1 MGDISKAIS
10 NIRKIDE
17 LGDKYTMIHKIDS
30 SIKIIVTIIYVI
42 KVLSIKQ
49 FIISDITSIVLY
61 PLILF
66 KFGKVPVKF
75 ILKKVLFIL
84 PLIFGLSVINLI
96 IDFSYSEIYFSVL
109 LLFKCIF
116 TLVGALLLIVTT
128 GINNLAFGLKKLKI
142 PNILIM
148 QILMLHRYIILMME
162 ECYRVKSAYELR
174 TLGEKSMTMKDYG
187 RIIGQMLL
195 KTIDKSEK
203 VYEAMKLRGFD
214 GDLYIN
220 RNKKAGFIDF
230 LYLIIC
236 GVILIFIK

>member
-1 MGDISKAIS
+1 MDDISKAIYD
-10 NIRKIDE
+10 IRKIDE
-17 LGDKYTMIHKIDS
+17 LGDKHTILHRIDS

-42 KVLSIKQ
+42 KVLSMKQ
-49 FIISDITSIVLY
+49 FTISDIACIVLY

-66 KFGKVPVKF
+66 KLGKVPVKF
-75 ILKKVLFIL
+75 IFKKVLFVL
-84 PLIFGLSVINLI
+84 PIIIGLSAINLI
-96 IDFSYSEIYFSVL
+96 IDFSYLEIYFSVL
-109 LLFKCIF
+109 LIFKCIF
-116 TLVGALLLIVTT
+116 TLVGALLLMVTT

-187 RIIGQMLL
+187 QIIGQMLL
-195 KTIDKSEK
+195 KTIDRSEK
-203 VYEAMKLRGFD
+203 VYEAMKLRGFE

-220 RNKKAGFIDF
+220 SNKRAGCIDY
-230 LYLIIC
+230 LYLISC
-236 GVILIFIK
+236 AVILIFL

>member
-84 PLIFGLSVINLI
+84 PLILGLSVINLI

-195 KTIDKSEK
+195 KTIDRSEK

-220 RNKKAGFIDF
+220 SNKKVGCIDF
-230 LYLIIC
+230 LYLITFA
-236 GVILIFIK
+236 VILIFL

>member
-49 FIISDITSIVLY
+49 FIISDIISIVLY

-75 ILKKVLFIL
+75 ILKKVLFIV
-84 PLIFGLSVINLI
+84 PLILGLSVINLI

-109 LLFKCIF
+109 LIFKCIF
-116 TLVGALLLIVTT
+116 TLVGALLLMVTT

-220 RNKKAGFIDF
+220 SNKKAGFIDF
-230 LYLIIC
+230 LYLITFS
-236 GVILIFIK
+236 VILIFL

>member
-49 FIISDITSIVLY
+49 FIISDIISIVLY

-75 ILKKVLFIL
+75 ILKKVLIIV
-84 PLIFGLSVINLI
+84 PLILGLSVINLI

-116 TLVGALLLIVTT
+116 TLIGALLLMVTT

-220 RNKKAGFIDF
+220 SNKKVGCIDF
-230 LYLIIC
+230 LYLITFA
-236 GVILIFIK
+236 VILIFL

>member
-1 MGDISKAIS
+1 MDDISKAIYD
-10 NIRKIDE
+10 IRKIDE
-17 LGDKYTMIHKIDS
+17 LGDKHTILHRIDS

-42 KVLSIKQ
+42 KVLSMKQ
-49 FIISDITSIVLY
+49 FTISDIACIVLY

-66 KFGKVPVKF
+66 KLGKVPVKF
-75 ILKKVLFIL
+75 IFKKVLFVL
-84 PLIFGLSVINLI
+84 PIIIGLSAINLI
-96 IDFSYSEIYFSVL
+96 IDFSYLEIYFSVL
-109 LLFKCIF
+109 LIFKCTF
-116 TLVGALLLIVTT
+116 ALVGALLLIATT

-195 KTIDKSEK
+195 KTIDRSEK
-203 VYEAMKLRGFD
+203 VYEAMKLRGFE

-220 RNKKAGFIDF
+220 SNKRAGCIDY
-230 LYLIIC
+230 LYLISC
-236 GVILIFIK
+236 AVILIFL